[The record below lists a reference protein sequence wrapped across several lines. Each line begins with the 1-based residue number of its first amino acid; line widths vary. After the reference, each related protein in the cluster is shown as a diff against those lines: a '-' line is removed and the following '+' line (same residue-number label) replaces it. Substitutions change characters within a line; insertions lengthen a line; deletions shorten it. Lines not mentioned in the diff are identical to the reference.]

1 MNALERRLRRSH
13 TPEPPPGLREQVL
26 RAAGEA
32 AQRRVDSANTLDRLW
47 ELREL
52 LVTALVLLAVAHVAV
67 SSVSARWE
75 QEWGWT
81 RPAPRHV
88 ASWNLPVGGGEW

>member
-1 MNALERRLRRSH
+1 M
-13 TPEPPPGLREQVL
+13 L

-32 AQRRVDSANTLDRLW
+32 ARQRVESLKTLDRLW

-67 SSVSARWE
+67 SSTSARWE
-75 QEWGWT
+75 QEWGWS
-81 RPAPRHV
+81 RPARSEV
-88 ASWNLPVGGGEW
+88 AAWNLPIGGDEW